1 MTPVVVI
8 LRMNKKKKR
17 KKGSCKNCMISC
29 CKTHESSFQICT
41 THSMKEKNRY
51 ELWRQKNLYTP
62 GEWNVNAVLMGG
74 LGNDPEAVLKEQG
87 CVFVFIGVILF
98 DTCM

>member
-1 MTPVVVI
+1 
-8 LRMNKKKKR
+8 
-17 KKGSCKNCMISC
+17 
-29 CKTHESSFQICT
+29 
-41 THSMKEKNRY
+41 MKEKNRY
-51 ELWRQKNLYTP
+51 ELWRQKNLYTL

-98 DTCM
+98 